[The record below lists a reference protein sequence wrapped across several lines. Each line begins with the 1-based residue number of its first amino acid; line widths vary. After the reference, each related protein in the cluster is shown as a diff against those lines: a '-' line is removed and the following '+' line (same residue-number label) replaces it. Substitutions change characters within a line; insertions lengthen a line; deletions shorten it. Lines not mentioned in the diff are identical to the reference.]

1 MTVDART
8 RASSRCYRLDRLV
21 RADEPATVCAA
32 VSGRLL
38 GIVATLEPDARLTLT
53 MSARR
58 LGAVT
63 ILLHAFGVGPG
74 FGDDLAWCGRG
85 VHVWAEEPDPPQIP
99 RPAHLHEIVAATEE
113 RERWPVRADAAPD
126 PVPDLCASGGLATL
140 DPPPTAP
147 HGMWPVCLP
156 GSGMMLLDALRDTGG
171 VVRLH
176 LAPAGPVEA
185 RMLEDVVSRAEGWSD
200 VAALER
206 IGTPVRMRALVGVP
220 GDQRLHWHPQ
230 PDPASLRRYRHIL
243 YPTRHCKTKSGFRL
257 VTGWRSCR

>member
-8 RASSRCYRLDRLV
+8 HASSCCYRLDRLV

-63 ILLHAFGVGPG
+63 ILLHASGVGPG

-85 VHVWAEEPDPPQIP
+85 VHVWAKKPDPPQIP

-113 RERWPVRADAAPD
+113 RERWPVRADAALG
-126 PVPDLCASGGLATL
+126 PVPDKIDVYAVAAEFVPASFDATSYSAL
-140 DPPPTAP
+140 DFLDQLKDGAPLPPTRIITRDGRIKPPLVADR
-147 HGMWPVCLP
+147 
-156 GSGMMLLDALRDTGG
+156 LLT
-171 VVRLH
+171 
-176 LAPAGPVEA
+176 PKA
-185 RMLEDVVSRAEGWSD
+185 R
-200 VAALER
+200 
-206 IGTPVRMRALVGVP
+206 P
-220 GDQRLHWHPQ
+220 
-230 PDPASLRRYRHIL
+230 
-243 YPTRHCKTKSGFRL
+243 
-257 VTGWRSCR
+257 